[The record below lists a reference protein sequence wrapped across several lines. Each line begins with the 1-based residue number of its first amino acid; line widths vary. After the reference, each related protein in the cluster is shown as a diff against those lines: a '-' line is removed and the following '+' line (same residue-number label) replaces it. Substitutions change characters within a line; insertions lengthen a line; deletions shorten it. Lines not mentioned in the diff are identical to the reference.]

1 MYIITIISQYRT
13 IVIYILRQLCDIT
26 MLSPT
31 ATPLR
36 IHDYYYT
43 TTTNILQYS
52 TVQYSTIQYSTVQ
65 YSTVQYS
72 TVQYSKYSTMHGIIL
87 SKV

>member
-31 ATPLR
+31 ATPVRL
-36 IHDYYYT
+36 HDYYYAST
-43 TTTNILQYS
+43 TI
-52 TVQYSTIQYSTVQ
+52 IVQ
-65 YSTVQYS
+65 YSTVQCSAVQYS
-72 TVQYSKYSTMHGIIL
+72 TVQCST
-87 SKV
+87 VQ